1 MKQTI
6 LQVSFITPSGF
17 IVSKVDKILSEVE
30 PDYFLQW
37 IEEEE
42 ERQLELLGVKEIGIV
57 SMNCIKFGYV

>member
-6 LQVSFITPSGF
+6 LQVAFITPSGV
-17 IVSKVDKILSEVE
+17 IVSKVDKILFEVE

-42 ERQLELLGVKEIGIV
+42 QKQLELLGVKEIGIV